1 MPESDDDSSDRV
13 EPAKAFPTGRGM
25 IFTLTFAMWTGVLIA
40 AWFAARQSAMAAFA
54 VALIL
59 SVALFVH
66 HMTDPLTL
74 SF

>member
-1 MPESDDDSSDRV
+1 L
-13 EPAKAFPTGRGM
+13 
-25 IFTLTFAMWTGVLIA
+25 IFTLVFLMWTCVLAA
-40 AWFAARQSAMAAFA
+40 AWLTTRQAAMAAFA
-54 VALIL
+54 VALVL

>member
-1 MPESDDDSSDRV
+1 
-13 EPAKAFPTGRGM
+13 M
-25 IFTLTFAMWTGVLIA
+25 IFTLVFLLWTCVLAA
-40 AWFAARQSAMAAFA
+40 AWLAARQTAIAAFA
-54 VALIL
+54 VAFVL

>member
-1 MPESDDDSSDRV
+1 MSESSDDSSDRSGRRK
-13 EPAKAFPTGRGM
+13 PFPTGRGM
-25 IFTLTFAMWTGVLIA
+25 IFTLTFLMWTCVLAA
-40 AWFAARQSAMAAFA
+40 AWLAARRAAMAAFA
-54 VALIL
+54 VAFVL